1 MYSKVLSF
9 DEKRFFEILE
19 NETKI
24 AQQEKANVFTFNTSV
39 INKVSILVPVKR
51 SINYIY
57 NHAIQ
62 SLTPRPVP
70 LKASFYHGFAMPES
84 VAAHCD
90 IMMAIYDCIKDFLP
104 RHSFRCSR
112 NVFELAIRHH
122 DMPENVFVGNPDN
135 HYHDFEKVDRD
146 LDEAE
151 FFYRFDQFVPNWLV
165 DDYKKAQD
173 LLSEAYKQATPEGRL
188 FFLCDKLATIICPLT
203 SYFDYK
209 TEISNKNR
217 REPVVVPPV
226 FFSFSDTFKPTQHEK
241 EVLKVI
247 RNNCC
252 PSQSIPAHEFYA
264 GDYLKVSN
272 YTRYDDYG
280 IFIDILIAYTLAT
293 TDWYLWR
300 ENAYRSI
307 E

>member
-1 MYSKVLSF
+1 MCSKVLSF
-9 DEKRFFEILE
+9 DEERFFEILE

-24 AQQEKANVFTFNTSV
+24 AQQEKENVFTFNTS
-39 INKVSILVPVKR
+39 INRNSIVVPVKR

-57 NHAIQ
+57 IHAVQ
-62 SLTPRPVP
+62 SLTPRPAS
-70 LKASFYHGFAMPES
+70 LKASFYQDLAMPES
-84 VAAHCD
+84 VAAHCN

-122 DMPENVFVGNPDN
+122 DMAEN
-135 HYHDFEKVDRD
+135 E
-146 LDEAE
+146 
-151 FFYRFDQFVPNWLV
+151 FVPNWLV

-173 LLSEAYKQATPEGRL
+173 LLSEANNQATPEGRL
-188 FFLCDKLATIICPLT
+188 FFLCDKLADIICPLT
-203 SYFDYK
+203 SYFEYQAKSSDK
-209 TEISNKNR
+209 TRS
-217 REPVVVPPV
+217 EPVAKPPV

-252 PSQSIPAHEFYA
+252 PSQSIPVHEFYT

-272 YTRYDDYG
+272 YCSYDDYG

-293 TDWYLWR
+293 TGWYLWR

>member
-1 MYSKVLSF
+1 MCSKVLSF
-9 DEKRFFEILE
+9 DEERFFEILE

-24 AQQEKANVFTFNTSV
+24 AQQEKENVFTFNTSI
-39 INKVSILVPVKR
+39 INKNSIVVPVKR

-57 NHAIQ
+57 IHAVQ
-62 SLTPRPVP
+62 SLTPRPAP
-70 LKASFYHGFAMPES
+70 LKASFYQDLAMPES
-84 VAAHCD
+84 VAAHCN

-122 DMPENVFVGNPDN
+122 DMADN
-135 HYHDFEKVDRD
+135 E
-146 LDEAE
+146 
-151 FFYRFDQFVPNWLV
+151 FVPNCLV
-165 DDYKKAQD
+165 DDYRKAQD

-188 FFLCDKLATIICPLT
+188 FFLCDKLADIICPLT
-203 SYFDYK
+203 SYFEYQAKSSD
-209 TEISNKNR
+209 KNR
-217 REPVVVPPV
+217 SEPIAEPPV
-226 FFSFSDTFKPTQHEK
+226 FFSFPNTSKPTQHEK

-252 PSQSIPAHEFYA
+252 PSQSIPAHEFYT
-264 GDYLKVSN
+264 GDFLKVSN
-272 YTRYDDYG
+272 YCKYDDYG

-293 TDWYLWR
+293 TGWYLWR